1 MKGTSAL
8 DAILACL
15 ANGKGF
21 LSTELA
27 SETGL
32 AQELVDEAVSFLV
45 RYNLVR
51 IAPNSSSVILRNGAM
66 SPRVLAMILETL
78 LSSDEELSSGP
89 ASMSC

>member
-21 LSTELA
+21 RSAELA

-51 IAPNSSSVILRNGAM
+51 ITANSSSVILRNGAM
-66 SPRVLAMILETL
+66 SPRVLAVILETL
-78 LSSDEELSSGP
+78 LSSDEELSS
-89 ASMSC
+89 A

>member
-15 ANGKGF
+15 SNGRGF
-21 LSTELA
+21 RSIELA
-27 SETGL
+27 SETGV

-45 RYNLVR
+45 RYNLVK

-66 SPRVLAMILETL
+66 SPRVLARVLETL
-78 LSSDEELSSGP
+78 LSSDRELPSV
-89 ASMSC
+89 